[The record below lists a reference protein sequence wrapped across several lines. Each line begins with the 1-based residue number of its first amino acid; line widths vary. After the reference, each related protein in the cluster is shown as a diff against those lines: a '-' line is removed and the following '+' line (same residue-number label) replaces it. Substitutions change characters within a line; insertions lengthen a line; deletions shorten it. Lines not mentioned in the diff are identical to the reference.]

1 MSQHEIQSQVAE
13 AAMQNWDMTLGDL
26 NKISVE
32 YENDGWE
39 TVVLHPGEVQVVS
52 KDEDLPGLDVLIPD
66 DEYRELEATLESGV
80 SFDSYEVYKDLLDGV
95 VHLIVVLEDASANTV
110 LMYPAYYGPEDS
122 RLITNG
128 CRENGL
134 RTYLRRLNG
143 EFVELTHTDPEL
155 FAPPTK

>member
-1 MSQHEIQSQVAE
+1 MSQHEIQSQVVD
-13 AAMQNWDMTLGDL
+13 AAMQNWDTTLDDL
-26 NKISVE
+26 NKISTE

-52 KDEDLPGLDVLIPD
+52 EDKDLTGLDILIPD
-66 DEYRELEATLESGV
+66 DEYRELEDKLESGI

-95 VHLIVVLEDASANTV
+95 VHLIVVLEDASAKTV
-110 LMYPAYYGPEDS
+110 LMYPAYYSNEDS
-122 RLITNG
+122 ELLTSV

-134 RTYLRRLNG
+134 RTYLRRLSG
-143 EFVELTHTDPEL
+143 EFVELTHTNPEL